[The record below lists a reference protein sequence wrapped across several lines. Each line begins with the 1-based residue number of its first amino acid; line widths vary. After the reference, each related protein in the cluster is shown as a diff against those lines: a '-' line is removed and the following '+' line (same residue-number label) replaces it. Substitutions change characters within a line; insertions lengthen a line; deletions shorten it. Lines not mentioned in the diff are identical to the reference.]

1 MGFADSRGDETR
13 GSLQKKGLLRQNAG
27 RSTSVKHGK
36 ILPRAPRL
44 GAHERRTAMKLAYE
58 HAHILHTNHDEAVRF
73 YREILGARVV
83 DSRERKGAPQTK
95 LMAGGGMLIV
105 RGVRPGENP
114 DPPGRTPRLGVD
126 HIGFYVGEG
135 ELETTRAMLLER
147 GVPIVEE
154 DDMPHLKY
162 LYFQGPDGVVIELME
177 TKAPLPASVQ
187 EHDEES

>member
-1 MGFADSRGDETR
+1 
-13 GSLQKKGLLRQNAG
+13 
-27 RSTSVKHGK
+27 
-36 ILPRAPRL
+36 
-44 GAHERRTAMKLAYE
+44 MKLTYE
-58 HAHILHTNHDEAVRF
+58 HAHILHTDHDEAVRF
-73 YREILGARVV
+73 YREILGAHVV

-95 LMAGGGMLIV
+95 LMIGGGMLIV

-135 ELETTRAMLLER
+135 ELEAARAVLTGR
-147 GVPIVEE
+147 GVPIIEE

-177 TKAPLPASVQ
+177 TKGPLPASAQ
-187 EHDEES
+187 EQDEES